1 MDHYSI
7 LGVSPTA
14 STAEIRAA
22 WLDQVKRYHPDTGS
36 GSNRILLINAA
47 WEVLGD
53 PEQRHSYDRG
63 RQGNNPGGE
72 HQHNARNAR
81 ASWTSREVSMRSA
94 QAGDDLA
101 QWLQAV
107 YIPVDR
113 LIGDVLNPFQT
124 QLRALSADPYDDA
137 LMQDFCHYLDSSR
150 QRLEK
155 INVLYRSLAVPY
167 SATAF
172 GLSLYHCFSQVED
185 ALTELERYTMGYVDG
200 YLHDGRE
207 MLRNARQ
214 RRRLLQQERRR
225 LEIR

>member
-113 LIGDVLNPFQT
+113 LIGEKKRSEHVL
-124 QLRALSADPYDDA
+124 
-137 LMQDFCHYLDSSR
+137 
-150 QRLEK
+150 
-155 INVLYRSLAVPY
+155 
-167 SATAF
+167 
-172 GLSLYHCFSQVED
+172 
-185 ALTELERYTMGYVDG
+185 
-200 YLHDGRE
+200 
-207 MLRNARQ
+207 
-214 RRRLLQQERRR
+214 
-225 LEIR
+225 